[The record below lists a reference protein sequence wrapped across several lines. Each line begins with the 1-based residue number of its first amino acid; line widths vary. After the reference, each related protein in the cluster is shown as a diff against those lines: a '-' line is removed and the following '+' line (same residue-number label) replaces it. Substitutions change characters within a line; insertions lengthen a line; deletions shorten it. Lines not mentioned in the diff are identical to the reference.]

1 MITAKEMRGFFG
13 DSFINKKLDEFLDKV
28 TMEAMVKQKPSP
40 IDIDLSDIQKYVGS
54 KRIDL
59 ADMAIKMLNDNGYS
73 ARVETRIEGDYGIT
87 VVRVLW

>member
-13 DSFINKKLDEFLDKV
+13 DSVVNKKLEEFLDKV

-54 KRIDL
+54 KRVDL
-59 ADMAIKMLNDNGYS
+59 ADMAIKMLQDNGYA
-73 ARVETRIEGDYGIT
+73 ARIEYRIEGVYGIT
-87 VVRVLW
+87 VVRVWW

>member
-1 MITAKEMRGFFG
+1 MITAKEMRWFFG
-13 DSFINKKLDEFLDKV
+13 DNPIDKKLDRFLNSVMMD
-28 TMEAMVKQKPSP
+28 AMLKQKPSP

-59 ADMAIKMLNDNGYS
+59 ADMAIKILQDSGYT
-73 ARVETRIEGDYGIT
+73 ARIEYRIGGCYGIT

>member
-13 DSFINKKLDEFLDKV
+13 DSVVNKKLEEFLDKV

-54 KRIDL
+54 KRVDL
-59 ADMAIKMLNDNGYS
+59 ADMTIKILQDNGYK
-73 ARVETRIEGDYGIT
+73 ARVGVRVGVMYGVT
-87 VVRVLW
+87 VVRVWW

>member
-28 TMEAMVKQKPSP
+28 AMEAMVKQKPSP